1 MNLFPHIARRLQ
13 LSDTKQAIVRNLFW
27 AVLGKVVQL
36 LSGLVVGII
45 VARYLGP
52 ERYGL
57 MNYVISY
64 VFLFQTF
71 AIFGLDQIEVRE
83 EARSEYTRQTI
94 IGTAF
99 SLKVLLSLIFMTLVV
114 LTSWLTDADGYTTL
128 LVAIYS
134 LTIVLN
140 SFSVIRNYFFA
151 IVQNEYVVKS
161 EIARTIFGIIIKL
174 LLLAI
179 HANLTWFIIAYAFDG
194 VLLSTGY
201 LVAYCAKVGSV
212 REWTFSAPYA
222 RFLLKESFPLLL
234 TSAAVIIYQRIDQ
247 VLIGQMIDKE
257 AVGFFS
263 VASRFVEVLLF
274 IPMMLSQT
282 ITPLLVKAREKSQA
296 LYEQKAQQ
304 FMNLSVWLSLSAS
317 VLTACL
323 AYWVVTLTFG
333 QAYLPAVAVLQVMAF
348 KAAATALS
356 STAGAMLVTEG
367 LQRFAIFRDGLG
379 CLVCVVL
386 NYLLLP
392 RYGIIAAAFVA
403 IVSTVAAGYL
413 ADAIIPAYRHLF
425 VRQTRTLLT
434 GWKDVTALRQLI
446 HAHSIQNAS

>member
-1 MNLFPHIARRLQ
+1 MKLFSHITRRLQ
-13 LSDTKQAIVRNLFW
+13 LSDTKQVIMRNLFW

-36 LSGLVVGII
+36 ISGLIVGII
-45 VARYLGP
+45 IARYLGP

-71 AIFGLDQIEVRE
+71 AIFGLDQIEIRE
-83 EARSEYTRQTI
+83 EARGEQPYQKI

-99 SLKVLLSLIFMTLVV
+99 GLKVMFSILFMAIVS

-140 SFSVIRNYFFA
+140 SFGVIRNYFFA

-161 EIARTIFGIIIKL
+161 EIARTAFGIIIKL
-174 LLLAI
+174 LLLAS
-179 HANLTWFIIAYAFDG
+179 HANLTWFIVAYAFDG

-201 LVAYCAKVGSV
+201 LVAYRAKVGSV
-212 REWTFSAPYA
+212 REWTFSSRYA

-247 VLIGQMIDKE
+247 VMIGQMIDKE
-257 AVGFFS
+257 AVGFFA

-274 IPMMLSQT
+274 IPMMLTQT
-282 ITPLLVKAREKSQA
+282 ITPLLVKAREESQA
-296 LYEQKAQQ
+296 VYEQKAQQ
-304 FMNLSVWLSLSAS
+304 FMNLSVWLSLLASA
-317 VLTACL
+317 LTACL
-323 AYWVVTLTFG
+323 AYWLVTLTFG

-367 LQRFAIFRDGLG
+367 LQRLAIFRDGLG
-379 CLVCVVL
+379 CLVCVVF

-403 IVSTVAAGYL
+403 IASTVAAGYL
-413 ADAIIPAYRHLF
+413 ADAVIPAYRHLF

-446 HAHSIQNAS
+446 SK

>member
-1 MNLFPHIARRLQ
+1 M
-13 LSDTKQAIVRNLFW
+13 RNLFW

-36 LSGLVVGII
+36 ISGLIVGII
-45 VARYLGP
+45 IARYLGP

-71 AIFGLDQIEVRE
+71 AIFGLDQIEIRE
-83 EARSEYTRQTI
+83 EARGEQPYQKI

-99 SLKVLLSLIFMTLVV
+99 GLKVMFSILFMAIVS

-140 SFSVIRNYFFA
+140 SFGVIRNYFFA

-161 EIARTIFGIIIKL
+161 EIARTAVGIIIKL
-174 LLLAI
+174 LLLAS
-179 HANLTWFIIAYAFDG
+179 HANLTWFIVAYAFDG

-201 LVAYCAKVGSV
+201 LVAYRAKVGSV
-212 REWTFSAPYA
+212 REWTFSSRYA

-234 TSAAVIIYQRIDQ
+234 TSAAVIVYQRIDQ
-247 VLIGQMIDKE
+247 VMIGQMIDKE
-257 AVGFFS
+257 AVGFFA

-274 IPMMLSQT
+274 IPMMLTQT
-282 ITPLLVKAREKSQA
+282 ITPLLVKAREESQA
-296 LYEQKAQQ
+296 VYEQKAQQ
-304 FMNLSVWLSLSAS
+304 FMNLSVWLSLLASA
-317 VLTACL
+317 LTACL
-323 AYWVVTLTFG
+323 AYWLVTLTFG

-367 LQRFAIFRDGLG
+367 LQRLAIFRDGLG
-379 CLVCVVL
+379 CLVCVVF

-403 IVSTVAAGYL
+403 IASTVAAGYL
-413 ADAIIPAYRHLF
+413 ADAVIPAYRHLF

-446 HAHSIQNAS
+446 SK

>member
-1 MNLFPHIARRLQ
+1 MKLFSHITRRLQ
-13 LSDTKQAIVRNLFW
+13 LSDTKQVIMRNLFW

-36 LSGLVVGII
+36 ISGLIVGII
-45 VARYLGP
+45 IARYLGP

-71 AIFGLDQIEVRE
+71 AIFGLDQIEIRE
-83 EARSEYTRQTI
+83 EARGEQPYQKI

-99 SLKVLLSLIFMTLVV
+99 GLKVMFSILFMAIVS

-140 SFSVIRNYFFA
+140 SFGVIRNYFFA

-161 EIARTIFGIIIKL
+161 EIARTAVGIIIKL
-174 LLLAI
+174 LLLAS
-179 HANLTWFIIAYAFDG
+179 HANLTWFIVAYAFDG

-201 LVAYCAKVGSV
+201 LVAYRAKVGSV
-212 REWTFSAPYA
+212 REWTFSSRYA

-234 TSAAVIIYQRIDQ
+234 TSAAVIVYQRIDQ
-247 VLIGQMIDKE
+247 VMIGQMIDKE
-257 AVGFFS
+257 AVGFFA

-274 IPMMLSQT
+274 IPMMLTQT
-282 ITPLLVKAREKSQA
+282 ITPLLVKAREESQA

-304 FMNLSVWLSLSAS
+304 FMNLSVWLSLLASA
-317 VLTACL
+317 LTACL
-323 AYWVVTLTFG
+323 AYWLVTLTFG

-367 LQRFAIFRDGLG
+367 LQRLAIFRDGLG
-379 CLVCVVL
+379 CLVCVVF

-403 IVSTVAAGYL
+403 IASTVAAGYL
-413 ADAIIPAYRHLF
+413 ADAVIPAYRHLF

-446 HAHSIQNAS
+446 SK